1 MKDIKHVISLYLIL
15 VLALALC
22 ACGQKADIALS
33 NDTATWREHY
43 DLGIRY
49 LSEGNYE
56 EAIIA
61 FAAAIEID
69 PKQSDA
75 YRKAAEAYEGLGD
88 IDSAVAILQQGI
100 DATGDQALMDLL
112 KEKDTAL
119 EDQQASLEGVQLT
132 LSLTDPNLRESYP
145 INKSESG
152 DDHLEYRWSVAFN
165 DGTNFCEVGT
175 SHFSDSGDEPR
186 NATLYEM
193 QSNVWLRMSEDSRS
207 THYSTIAIAE
217 LTIDGSTL
225 SWTFTIPAE
234 YNFDVEKMEVTGTKK
249 VCCER

>member
-1 MKDIKHVISLYLIL
+1 MRHIKHVISLYLIL
-15 VLALALC
+15 VLTLALC

-33 NDTATWREHY
+33 NDTATWQEHY

-61 FAAAIEID
+61 FTAAIEID

-100 DATGDQALMDLL
+100 DATGDHALMDLL

-119 EDQQASLEGVQLT
+119 EDQQACL
-132 LSLTDPNLRESYP
+132 
-145 INKSESG
+145 
-152 DDHLEYRWSVAFN
+152 
-165 DGTNFCEVGT
+165 
-175 SHFSDSGDEPR
+175 
-186 NATLYEM
+186 
-193 QSNVWLRMSEDSRS
+193 
-207 THYSTIAIAE
+207 
-217 LTIDGSTL
+217 
-225 SWTFTIPAE
+225 
-234 YNFDVEKMEVTGTKK
+234 
-249 VCCER
+249 

>member
-1 MKDIKHVISLYLIL
+1 MKRLLYLL
-15 VLALALC
+15 VLGCLLLTSC
-22 ACGQKADIALS
+22 APKMNTTSSVENLS
-33 NDTATWREHY
+33 WQDQY
-43 DLGIRY
+43 DLGVRY
-49 LSEGNYE
+49 LSDGNYE

-61 FAAAIEID
+61 FTTAIEID

-88 IDSAVAILQQGI
+88 IDSAIAVLQQGI
-100 DATGDQALMDLL
+100 EITGDQALKDLL
-112 KEKDTAL
+112 TEKETVQKVP
-119 EDQQASLEGVQLT
+119 QGSLDGVQLT

-145 INKSESG
+145 INKPEIE
-152 DDHLEYRWSVAFN
+152 DDAMEYSWFVAFN

-175 SHFSDSGDEPR
+175 SHFKYPGDEPR

-193 QSNVWLRMSEDSRS
+193 QSDVWLRKVESGGFIS
-207 THYSTIAIAE
+207 IAIAE

-234 YNFDVEKMEVTGTKK
+234 YNFDVEKMEVTGTMI
-249 VCCER
+249 EEAQPN